1 MKLTKS
7 FLLTLQMTFG
17 KISVFEVYEVG
28 SKVVKF
34 QLLPSV
40 VKMVRSWF
48 PKLVSEA
55 DKF

>member
-1 MKLTKS
+1 
-7 FLLTLQMTFG
+7 MTFG
-17 KISVFEVYEVG
+17 KMLVFEVYEVG
-28 SKVVKF
+28 SEVVKF